1 MFDDNTSAARRDF
14 LRKSLTLIPVVTLA
28 SAGLPSGAFA
38 QTPASD
44 VQQSLPAGPVAA
56 AAAAPGD
63 YTPTFFT
70 PQEWAFLIAA
80 CDRLIPSDHVGPG
93 AVELGVPEFLDRHM
107 QTPYANGGI
116 WYMQGPFLEAAPEF
130 GYQGRLNLRETLRV
144 GIKAMDA
151 HCKKTYDGKV
161 FAELSSAQQEDLLKA
176 AESGKLALEDIASK
190 LFFSNLLNEVRN
202 GYFADPSHGGNK
214 NMGAWK
220 MIGYP
225 GMRADYT
232 DWITVRD
239 KPYPLAPVDLSGRR
253 G

>member
-1 MFDDNTSAARRDF
+1 MFDDDTSPARRDF

-28 SAGLPSGAFA
+28 SAGLPSCTFA

-44 VQQSLPAGPVAA
+44 ASQGTS
-56 AAAAPGD
+56 AAPVSSAGD
-63 YTPTFFT
+63 YKPTFFT
-70 PQEWAFLIAA
+70 PEEWAFVFAA

-130 GYQGRLNLRETLRV
+130 GYQGRLNLRETLRI

-151 HCKKTYDGKV
+151 SCKKTFAGKA
-161 FAELSSAQQEDLLKA
+161 FAELSHPQQEELLKA
-176 AESGKLALEDIASK
+176 AEAGKLALDDISSK
-190 LFFSNLLNEVRN
+190 LFFTNLLNEVRN

-225 GMRADYT
+225 GMRADYM
-232 DWITVRD
+232 DWVTVRD
-239 KPYPLAPVDLSGRR
+239 KPYPLPPVDLAGRR

>member
-1 MFDDNTSAARRDF
+1 MLDDDTSPARRDF

-28 SAGLPSGAFA
+28 GAGVPAATFA

-44 VQQSLPAGPVAA
+44 AA
-56 AAAAPGD
+56 AKPTAVPAQAAGE
-63 YTPTFFT
+63 YQPTFFT
-70 PQEWAFLIAA
+70 PEEWAFVIAA

-107 QTPYANGGI
+107 QTPYANGAI

-130 GYQGRLNLRETLRV
+130 GYQGRLNLRETLRI
-144 GIKAMDA
+144 GIKAFNG
-151 HCKKTYDGKV
+151 HCRKAFDGKA
-161 FAELSSAQQEDLLKA
+161 FAELSDAQQEDLLKA
-176 AESGKLALEDIASK
+176 AEAGKLALDDISSK
-190 LFFSNLLNEVRN
+190 LFFSSLLAEVRN

-225 GMRADYT
+225 GMRADYM
-232 DWITVRD
+232 DWVTVRD
-239 KPYPLAPVDLSGRR
+239 KPYPFPPVDLAGRR

>member
-1 MFDDNTSAARRDF
+1 MFDDDTSPARRDF

-28 SAGLPSGAFA
+28 SAGLPSVTFA
-38 QTPASD
+38 QTPAGDAGQGASA
-44 VQQSLPAGPVAA
+44 VPAVAS
-56 AAAAPGD
+56 GD
-63 YTPTFFT
+63 YKPTFFT
-70 PQEWAFLIAA
+70 PEEWAFVIAA

-130 GYQGRLNLRETLRV
+130 GYQGRLNLRETLRI
-144 GIKAMDA
+144 GIKFLDN
-151 HCKKTYDGKV
+151 HCKENFSGKA
-161 FAELSSAQQEDLLKA
+161 FADLTHAQQEELLKA
-176 AESGKLALEDIASK
+176 AESGKLALEDLSSK
-190 LFFSNLLNEVRN
+190 LFFTYLLNEVRN

-225 GMRADYT
+225 GMRADYM
-232 DWITVRD
+232 DWVTVRD
-239 KPYPLAPVDLSGRR
+239 KPYPLPPVDLAGRR

>member
-1 MFDDNTSAARRDF
+1 MSEDDTSPGRRDF

-28 SAGLPSGAFA
+28 SAGLPATSFA

-44 VQQSLPAGPVAA
+44 AEKSAQPPSKAD
-56 AAAAPGD
+56 D
-63 YTPTFFT
+63 YKPTFFT
-70 PQEWAFLIAA
+70 PEEWAFLFAA

-130 GYQGRLNLRETLRV
+130 GYQGRLTLRELLRV

-151 HCKKTYDGKV
+151 SCKKTFSGKT
-161 FAELSSAQQEDLLKA
+161 FAQLETAQQEDLLKA
-176 AESGKLALEDIASK
+176 AESGKLALEEVSSK
-190 LFFSNLLNEVRN
+190 LFFTNLLNEVRN

-225 GMRADYT
+225 GMRADYM
-232 DWITVRD
+232 DWVTVRD
-239 KPYPLAPVDLSGRR
+239 KPYPLGPVDLAGRR

>member
-1 MFDDNTSAARRDF
+1 MFDDDTSPARRDF

-28 SAGLPSGAFA
+28 GAGLPSSTFA

-44 VQQSLPAGPVAA
+44 
-56 AAAAPGD
+56 AAPKPAAVPASSAGD

-70 PQEWAFLIAA
+70 PEEWAFLIAA

-130 GYQGRLNLRETLRV
+130 GYQGRLNLRETLRI
-144 GIKAMDA
+144 GIKAMNA
-151 HCKKTYDGKV
+151 NCRKNFSGKA
-161 FAELSSAQQEDLLKA
+161 FAELSSAQQEDLLKS
-176 AESGKLALEDIASK
+176 AESGKLALDDIASK
-190 LFFSNLLNEVRN
+190 LFFSSLLNEVRN

-225 GMRADYT
+225 GMRADYM

-239 KPYPLAPVDLSGRR
+239 KPYPLPPVDLAGRR

>member
-1 MFDDNTSAARRDF
+1 MFDDDTSPARRDF

-28 SAGLPSGAFA
+28 SAGLCGSTFA

-44 VQQSLPAGPVAA
+44 AQQPSAAVPVSVA
-56 AAAAPGD
+56 GD
-63 YTPTFFT
+63 YKPTFFT
-70 PQEWAFLIAA
+70 PQEWAFLVAA
-80 CDRLIPSDHVGPG
+80 CDRLIPSDQVGPG

-130 GYQGRLNLRETLRV
+130 GYQGRLNLRETLRI

-151 HCKKTYDGKV
+151 YSTKSFSGKA
-161 FAELSSAQQEDLLKA
+161 FAELSHAQQEDLLKS
-176 AESGKLALEDIASK
+176 AESGKLALDDISSK
-190 LFFSNLLNEVRN
+190 LFFTNLLNEVRN

-225 GMRADYT
+225 GMRADYM

-239 KPYPLAPVDLSGRR
+239 KPYPLPPVDLSGRR

>member
-1 MFDDNTSAARRDF
+1 MFDDDTSPGRRDF

-28 SAGLPSGAFA
+28 SAGLPATTFA

-44 VQQSLPAGPVAA
+44 AQQGARPASKPD
-56 AAAAPGD
+56 D
-63 YTPTFFT
+63 YKPTFFT
-70 PQEWAFLIAA
+70 PEEWAFVFAA
-80 CDRLIPSDHVGPG
+80 CDRLIPSDQVGPG

-130 GYQGRLNLRETLRV
+130 GYQGRLTLRELLRV

-151 HCKKTYDGKV
+151 SCKKTFSGKT
-161 FAELSSAQQEDLLKA
+161 FAQLTTAQQEDLLKG
-176 AESGKLALEDIASK
+176 AESGKLVLEEVSSK
-190 LFFSNLLNEVRN
+190 LFFTNLLNEVRN

-225 GMRADYT
+225 GMRADYM
-232 DWITVRD
+232 DWVTVRD
-239 KPYPLAPVDLSGRR
+239 KPYPLGPVDLAGRR

>member
-1 MFDDNTSAARRDF
+1 MFDDDPSPARRDF

-28 SAGLPSGAFA
+28 SAGLPGTSFA
-38 QTPASD
+38 QTPAGD
-44 VQQSLPAGPVAA
+44 AAKGAQPATPTV
-56 AAAAPGD
+56 PGD
-63 YTPTFFT
+63 YKPTFFT

-130 GYQGRLNLRETLRV
+130 GYQGRLNLRETLRI
-144 GIKAMDA
+144 GIKAMDDS
-151 HCKKTYDGKV
+151 CKSTFSGKV
-161 FAELSSAQQEDLLKA
+161 FAELSHPQQEELLKA
-176 AESGKLALEDIASK
+176 AESGKLALQDISAK
-190 LFFSNLLNEVRN
+190 LFFTNLLNEVRN

-225 GMRADYT
+225 GMRADYM
-232 DWITVRD
+232 DWVTVRD
-239 KPYPLAPVDLSGRR
+239 KPYPLPPVDLAGRR

>member
-1 MFDDNTSAARRDF
+1 MSDDDTSPGRRDF

-28 SAGLPSGAFA
+28 SAGLPTATFA

-44 VQQSLPAGPVAA
+44 AQQGAQPSTQAN
-56 AAAAPGD
+56 D
-63 YTPTFFT
+63 YKPTFFT
-70 PQEWAFLIAA
+70 PEEWAFVFAA
-80 CDRLIPSDHVGPG
+80 CDRLIPADHVGPG

-116 WYMQGPFLEAAPEF
+116 WYMQGPFLDAAPEF
-130 GYQGRLNLRETLRV
+130 GYQGRLTLRELLRV
-144 GIKAMDA
+144 GIKAFDA
-151 HCKKTYDGKV
+151 SCKKTFSGKT
-161 FAELSSAQQEDLLKA
+161 FAQLTTAQQEDLLKS
-176 AESGKLALEDIASK
+176 AEAGKLALEEVSSK
-190 LFFSNLLNEVRN
+190 LFFTNLLSEVRN

-225 GMRADYT
+225 GMRADYM

-239 KPYPLAPVDLSGRR
+239 KPYPLPPVDLAGRR

>member
-1 MFDDNTSAARRDF
+1 MSNNDTSPGRRDF

-28 SAGLPSGAFA
+28 SAGLPGTTFA
-38 QTPASD
+38 RTPAGDAQASA
-44 VQQSLPAGPVAA
+44 QASPRVA
-56 AAAAPGD
+56 D

-70 PQEWAFLIAA
+70 PQEWAFVVAA

-116 WYMQGPFLEAAPEF
+116 WYMQGPFVEAAPEF
-130 GYQGRLNLRETLRV
+130 GYQGRLTLRETLRI
-144 GIKAMDA
+144 GIKAFDA
-151 HCKKTYDGKV
+151 SCKQTFSGKT
-161 FAELSSAQQEDLLKA
+161 FAQLSTAQQEELLKN
-176 AESGKLALEDIASK
+176 AESGKLVLADISSK

-225 GMRADYT
+225 GMRADYM
-232 DWITVRD
+232 DWVTVRD
-239 KPYPLAPVDLSGRR
+239 KPYPLPPVDLAGRR

>member
-1 MFDDNTSAARRDF
+1 MFDDDTSPARRDF

-28 SAGLPSGAFA
+28 SAGLPSSTFA

-44 VQQSLPAGPVAA
+44 ASQGAS
-56 AAAAPGD
+56 AAPVSSAGD
-63 YTPTFFT
+63 YKPTFFT
-70 PQEWAFLIAA
+70 PEEWAFVFAA

-130 GYQGRLNLRETLRV
+130 GYQGRLNLRETLRI
-144 GIKAMDA
+144 GIKAMDTS
-151 HCKKTYDGKV
+151 CKKTFSGKA
-161 FAELSSAQQEDLLKA
+161 FAELSHPQQEELLKA
-176 AESGKLALEDIASK
+176 AEAGKLALDDISSK
-190 LFFSNLLNEVRN
+190 LFFTNLLNEVRN

-225 GMRADYT
+225 GMRADYM
-232 DWITVRD
+232 DWVTVRD
-239 KPYPLAPVDLSGRR
+239 KPYPLPPVDLAGRR

>member
-1 MFDDNTSAARRDF
+1 MFDDDTSPARRDF

-28 SAGLPSGAFA
+28 STGLSSSTFA

-44 VQQSLPAGPVAA
+44 AAQASAARPAVVA
-56 AAAAPGD
+56 GD

-70 PQEWAFLIAA
+70 PEEWAFVIAA

-107 QTPYANGGI
+107 QTPYANGAI

-130 GYQGRLNLRETLRV
+130 GYQGRLNLRDTLRI

-151 HCKKTYDGKV
+151 YSKKTFSGKA
-161 FAELSSAQQEDLLKA
+161 FAELPTAQQEDLLKS
-176 AESGKLALEDIASK
+176 AEAGKLGLEDIASK
-190 LFFSNLLNEVRN
+190 LFFTSLLNEVRN

-214 NMGAWK
+214 HMGAWK

-225 GMRADYT
+225 GMRADYM

-239 KPYPLAPVDLSGRR
+239 TPYPLPPVDLAGRR

>member
-1 MFDDNTSAARRDF
+1 MFDDDTSPARRDF

-28 SAGLPSGAFA
+28 GAGLPSSTFA

-44 VQQSLPAGPVAA
+44 
-56 AAAAPGD
+56 AAPKPAVVPAFAAGD
-63 YTPTFFT
+63 YKPTFFT
-70 PQEWAFLIAA
+70 PEEWAFLIAA

-130 GYQGRLNLRETLRV
+130 GYQGRLNLRETLRI

-151 HCKKTYDGKV
+151 SCRKSFSGKA
-161 FAELSSAQQEDLLKA
+161 FAELSPAQQEDLLKS
-176 AESGKLALEDIASK
+176 AESGKLALEDISSK
-190 LFFSNLLNEVRN
+190 LFFGNLLNEVRN

-225 GMRADYT
+225 GMRADYM

-239 KPYPLAPVDLSGRR
+239 KPYPLPPVDLAGRR

>member
-1 MFDDNTSAARRDF
+1 MSANDTSPARREF

-28 SAGLPSGAFA
+28 SAGLPASTFA
-38 QTPASD
+38 QAPASD
-44 VQQSLPAGPVAA
+44 AKGGAPATGQPSAYA
-56 AAAAPGD
+56 
-63 YTPTFFT
+63 PTFFT
-70 PQEWAFLIAA
+70 PQEWAFLVAA
-80 CDRLIPSDHVGPG
+80 CDRLIPSDQVGPG

-116 WYMQGPFLEAAPEF
+116 WYMQGPFIEAAPEF
-130 GYQGRLNLRETLRV
+130 GYQGRLTLRDTLRV

-151 HCKKTYDGKV
+151 SCKKGFSGKT
-161 FAELSSAQQEDLLKA
+161 FAELSIAQQEDVLKS
-176 AESGKLALEDIASK
+176 AESGKLVLEDISSK
-190 LFFSNLLNEVRN
+190 LFFTNLLNEVRN

-225 GMRADYT
+225 GMRADYM
-232 DWITVRD
+232 DWITG
-239 KPYPLAPVDLSGRR
+239 PVDLAGRR

>member
-1 MFDDNTSAARRDF
+1 MFDDDTSPARRDF

-28 SAGLPSGAFA
+28 SAGLPSSTFA

-44 VQQSLPAGPVAA
+44 AKQSGSVLPAVPA
-56 AAAAPGD
+56 GD
-63 YTPTFFT
+63 YKPAFFT
-70 PQEWAFLIAA
+70 PEEWAFVIAA

-130 GYQGRLNLRETLRV
+130 GYQGRLNLRETLRI

-151 HCKKTYDGKV
+151 NCKKTFSGKV
-161 FAELSSAQQEDLLKA
+161 FAELSQPQQEELLKA
-176 AESGKLALEDIASK
+176 AEAGKLALEDISSK
-190 LFFSNLLNEVRN
+190 LFFTNLLNEVRN

-225 GMRADYT
+225 GMRADYM
-232 DWITVRD
+232 DWVTVRD
-239 KPYPLAPVDLSGRR
+239 KPYPLPPVDLAGRR